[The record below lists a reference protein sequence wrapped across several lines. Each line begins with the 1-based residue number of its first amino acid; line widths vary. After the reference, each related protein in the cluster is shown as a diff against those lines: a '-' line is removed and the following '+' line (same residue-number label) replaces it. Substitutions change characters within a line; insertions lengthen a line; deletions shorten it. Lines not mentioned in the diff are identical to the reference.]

1 MDNFLRDVLKS
12 LSSSPKYLESKYFYD
27 KKGDELFQ
35 KIMAS
40 DEYYLTNCE
49 MEILSEQKAQ
59 ITEAVSED
67 EDKLDVI
74 EFGAG
79 DATKSIHLLK
89 ELCKRNG
96 IANYFPIDISENI
109 IGLLNKN
116 I

>member
-1 MDNFLRDVLKS
+1 MNNFLTDVLKG
-12 LSSSPKYLESKYFYD
+12 LSASHKYLDSKYFYD

-35 KIMAS
+35 KIMS
-40 DEYYLTNCE
+40 SKDYYLTNCE
-49 MEILSEQKAQ
+49 MEILSGQKAQ

-89 ELCKRNG
+89 ELCKRNVR
-96 IANYFPIDISENI
+96 S
-109 IGLLNKN
+109 K
-116 I
+116 